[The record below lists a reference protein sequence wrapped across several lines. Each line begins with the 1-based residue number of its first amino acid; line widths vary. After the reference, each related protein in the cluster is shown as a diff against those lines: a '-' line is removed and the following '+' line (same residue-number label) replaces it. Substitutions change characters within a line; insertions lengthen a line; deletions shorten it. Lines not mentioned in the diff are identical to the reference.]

1 MTDDTLG
8 TDSRTEAPGKRS
20 ERVDEAFDDLK
31 AALAERATPE
41 VREAIEKLRA
51 AVLEKDAAGLSGH
64 LADVKERH
72 GWLYSELARHPRIAK
87 LVNEL
92 ALMGL

>member
-1 MTDDTLG
+1 
-8 TDSRTEAPGKRS
+8 
-20 ERVDEAFDDLK
+20 
-31 AALAERATPE
+31 
-41 VREAIEKLRA
+41 VREAVEKLRA
-51 AVLEKDAAGLSGH
+51 ALLEKDAAGLSGH

-72 GWLYSELARHPRIAK
+72 DWLYSELARHPRIAK